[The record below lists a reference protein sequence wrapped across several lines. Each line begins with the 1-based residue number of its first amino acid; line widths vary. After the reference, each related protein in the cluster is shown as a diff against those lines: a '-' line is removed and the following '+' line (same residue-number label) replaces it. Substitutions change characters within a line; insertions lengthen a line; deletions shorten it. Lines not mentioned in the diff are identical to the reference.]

1 MSDLNWI
8 SLSVHH
14 TCNRIQTCEPA
25 SILIGIE
32 PLEKRVQK
40 PLVAAAL
47 DTTGEPVKPA
57 ATDCDLKIAAGWL
70 WRHCDVCIH
79 GHHM

>member
-1 MSDLNWI
+1 
-8 SLSVHH
+8 
-14 TCNRIQTCEPA
+14 
-25 SILIGIE
+25 
-32 PLEKRVQK
+32 VQK

-70 WRHCDVCIH
+70 WRHCDVCMH